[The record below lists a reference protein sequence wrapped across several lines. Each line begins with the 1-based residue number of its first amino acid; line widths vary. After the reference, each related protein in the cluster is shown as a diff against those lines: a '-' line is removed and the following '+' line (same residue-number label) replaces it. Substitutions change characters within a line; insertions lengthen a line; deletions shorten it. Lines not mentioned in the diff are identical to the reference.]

1 MALAKNMSALERRKL
16 QEIAEDPVKWAQA
29 FLRSFNPQTKK
40 SRTMD
45 TKMVSSRNDA

>member
-40 SRTMD
+40 
-45 TKMVSSRNDA
+45 VEP